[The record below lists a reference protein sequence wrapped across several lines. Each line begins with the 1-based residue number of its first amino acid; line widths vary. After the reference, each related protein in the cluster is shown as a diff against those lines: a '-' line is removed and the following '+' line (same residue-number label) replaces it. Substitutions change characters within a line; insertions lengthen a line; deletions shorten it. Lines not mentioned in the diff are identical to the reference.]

1 MSKRPP
7 PRRDHHKMKA
17 DVSTMPDAGSA
28 EDAHETFRRAVE
40 ALRSPLLR
48 PEITLQEIPAPQRLA
63 PYSAAVSAEVTVHGE
78 EVAWGRLILLYDP
91 EGTRDWPGPFRVV
104 CQVNSE
110 LESEIATDPLLGPV
124 AWSWLTDALAS
135 GGTAHHTLS
144 GTVTRATTEGF
155 GTKADQG
162 TTTEVEMRA
171 SWTPESDDLSG
182 HVNAWT
188 ALLASAAGLPPL
200 DVTDIARQRSRP

>member
-1 MSKRPP
+1 
-7 PRRDHHKMKA
+7 
-17 DVSTMPDAGSA
+17 MPDAGSA

-40 ALRSPLLR
+40 ALRSPLPR
-48 PEITLQEIPAPQRLA
+48 PEITVREIPAPQRLA
-63 PYSAAVSAEVTVHGE
+63 PHSAAVSAEVTVHGE
-78 EVAWGRLILLYDP
+78 EVAWGRLIVLYDP

-104 CQVNSE
+104 CQANSE

-124 AWSWLTDALAS
+124 AWSWLTDALDAY
-135 GGTAHHTLS
+135 GATHHTLS

-162 TTTEVEMRA
+162 ATTEVEMRA
-171 SWTPESDDLSG
+171 SWTPESDDLTG
-182 HVNAWT
+182 HVQAWS

-200 DVTDIARQRSRP
+200 DVTDITGKRSRP